1 MWSEKSLLRNQLTA
15 KYEPVQPF
23 LFLSFLKFSGAQVVL
38 DVGANVGIYSLTATL
53 APSVESI
60 YAFEPDDAAYKE
72 LELNVLLNGADSLV
86 KPVCAAVSD
95 SEETL
100 RFGSQA
106 PMAGVNGVVETSIH
120 DLALFVNVKEVN
132 AVRLD
137 SFLELK
143 DKVLG
148 IKIDVEGHELN
159 VIAGAAE
166 VLKNCSSFVQV
177 EHYMGNKLDDA
188 LAELGYFRFFAV
200 GYDHYFT
207 NIRNFANSDF
217 VKRAAEHAMTWLV
230 ESQSDRWPHGYGI
243 NNSLTAVAKVN
254 DGVIEAEVLVEK
266 KFFAEEVEYAFY
278 LMKNGKRVETR
289 WYQDEPSTTFPMVND
304 AESIEVK
311 CFVRQKN
318 LPEKKVVTG
327 VFIKRPS
334 IGFRA
339 ESAVE
344 NSYDFSS
351 KYVRFQGEEA
361 VNWLTYPEVDLAHIY
376 QSELKYR
383 RSEVLY
389 FGGDPGALEVA
400 ANLVKNG
407 RMGVI
412 CMPAQWVSL
421 TKSATHSDSS
431 SLNLRWHPFR
441 TTSTLKNAV
450 ACLERQLLNIRCVIL
465 RYQFLADIAED
476 IYSLRALFV
485 RMPAGAIVYADA
497 LVNLEFRQSLLTLT
511 SENGLKLE
519 WLNPRSSCVP
529 VEWLTVK
536 QADEL
541 KINEADVLDDRGN
554 PWIDE
559 VQVGDERS
567 EAWSHVLRLI
577 PQDGKIVMHLISP
590 CGPGREALLP
600 LDEEET
606 VPRREFSLMRIGSFS
621 EK

>member
-23 LFLSFLKFSGAQVVL
+23 LFLSFLKFAGAQVVL

-100 RFGSQA
+100 RFGLQA

-132 AVRLD
+132 AIRLD

-254 DGVIEAEVLVEK
+254 NGVIEAEVFVEK

-278 LMKNGKRVETR
+278 LMKNGKRLETR

-304 AESIEVK
+304 AESIEIK

-351 KYVRFQGEEA
+351 KYVRDQGAAA
-361 VNWLTYPEVDLAHIY
+361 VNWLTYPEADLAHIY

-389 FGGDPGALEVA
+389 FGGDSGALEVA
-400 ANLVKNG
+400 ANLAQNG

-421 TKSATHSDSS
+421 TKGTTRSDSS
-431 SLNLRWHPFR
+431 SRNLRWHPFHKMG
-441 TTSTLKNAV
+441 TLKN
-450 ACLERQLLNIRCVIL
+450 ERQLQNIRCIIL
-465 RYQFLADIAED
+465 RHQFLADIAED
-476 IYSLRALFV
+476 IYSLGAFFV
-485 RMPAGAIVYADA
+485 RMPAGATVYADA
-497 LVNLEFRQSLLTLT
+497 LINLELRQSLLMLT

-519 WLNPRSSCVP
+519 WLNPRSSRVP

-541 KINEADVLDDRGN
+541 KINKVNALEDRKK

-559 VQVGDERS
+559 IHVGDERS
-567 EAWSHVLRLI
+567 GTWPHVLRLI
-577 PQDGKIVMHLISP
+577 PQDGKVVMNLISP
-590 CGPGREALLP
+590 DAPGREVLLA
-600 LDEEET
+600 LDEGEK
-606 VPRREFSLMRIGSFS
+606 VPRREFSLMRIGPFT

>member
-1 MWSEKSLLRNQLTA
+1 MLRNQLTA

-23 LFLSFLKFSGAQVVL
+23 LFLSFLKFAGAQVVL

-132 AVRLD
+132 AIRLD

-207 NIRNFANSDF
+207 NIRNFSNSDF

-254 DGVIEAEVLVEK
+254 NDVIEAEVFVEK

-278 LMKNGKRVETR
+278 LMKNGKRLETR

-339 ESAVE
+339 ESSVE

-351 KYVRFQGEEA
+351 KYVRAQGAAA

-389 FGGDPGALEVA
+389 FGGDSGALEVA
-400 ANLVKNG
+400 ANLAQNG

-421 TKSATHSDSS
+421 TKGTTRSDSS
-431 SLNLRWHPFR
+431 SRSLRWHPFLK
-441 TTSTLKNAV
+441 TGTLKN
-450 ACLERQLLNIRCVIL
+450 ERELQNIRCVIL
-465 RYQFLADIAED
+465 RHQFLVDIAED
-476 IYSLRALFV
+476 IYSLGDFFV
-485 RMPAGAIVYADA
+485 RMPAGATVYADA
-497 LVNLEFRQSLLTLT
+497 LINLELRQSLLMLT

-519 WLNPRSSCVP
+519 WLNPRSSRIS

-541 KINEADVLDDRGN
+541 KINKVNALDDRKNLG
-554 PWIDE
+554 
-559 VQVGDERS
+559 
-567 EAWSHVLRLI
+567 LT
-577 PQDGKIVMHLISP
+577 KF
-590 CGPGREALLP
+590 
-600 LDEEET
+600 T
-606 VPRREFSLMRIGSFS
+606 
-621 EK
+621 